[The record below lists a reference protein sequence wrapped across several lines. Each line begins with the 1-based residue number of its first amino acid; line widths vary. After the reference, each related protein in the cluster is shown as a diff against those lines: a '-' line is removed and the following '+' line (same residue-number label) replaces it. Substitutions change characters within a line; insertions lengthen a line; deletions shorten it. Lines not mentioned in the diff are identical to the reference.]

1 GTPPGGDPEDP
12 DNPKTPPVE
21 EDVPVIKDPAIAIEK
36 TAKEKE
42 VVNAGDTI
50 TYNFVV
56 TNTGNVTLDNVEVND
71 TMLEKAGVEVVLEKT
86 TLKPGESTNGVAVYT
101 VTQSDIDRGIVKNVA
116 TSTGTPPGY
125 DPENPPTDPEDPTYP
140 PVSPPDEVEVP
151 VKQDPAIS
159 LVKEADKKEISQAG
173 EVVTYTFTVM
183 NTGNVTL
190 KDVSVYDET
199 FKKDVEVAKTTLKPG
214 ESTKGTLQYVVTQDD
229 IDNNGIHNV
238 AISEGT
244 PPNYDPEDP
253 DSEKPTDKDDEKVFN
268 KKEPNISLQKNSDTE
283 KVTEVGQKV
292 TYTFVV
298 TNTGNTSL
306 DDVKVTDPM
315 LEEAGIKV
323 ELDKTTLKPGESVT
337 GKAVY
342 TVTKEDLKKSD
353 LVNIATVTGT
363 PPGYDPKDPESPQ
376 PPTDEDEEII
386 PVEEPAKP
394 GTSTPQP

>member
-1 GTPPGGDPEDP
+1 
-12 DNPKTPPVE
+12 
-21 EDVPVIKDPAIAIEK
+21 
-36 TAKEKE
+36 
-42 VVNAGDTI
+42 
-50 TYNFVV
+50 
-56 TNTGNVTLDNVEVND
+56 
-71 TMLEKAGVEVVLEKT
+71 
-86 TLKPGESTNGVAVYT
+86 
-101 VTQSDIDRGIVKNVA
+101 
-116 TSTGTPPGY
+116 
-125 DPENPPTDPEDPTYP
+125 
-140 PVSPPDEVEVP
+140 
-151 VKQDPAIS
+151 
-159 LVKEADKKEISQAG
+159 
-173 EVVTYTFTVM
+173 M

-199 FKKDVEVAKTTLKPG
+199 FKKDVDVAKTTLKPG

-283 KVTEVGQKV
+283 KVTEVGQKD

-315 LEEAGIKV
+315 LEEAGMKV
-323 ELDKTTLKPGESVT
+323 ELDKTTLKRGESAT

-394 GTSTPQP
+394 GTSTPQPPVDPEAPEKPGDKLPNTATQVFILLAIGLCILFEGLSIFFISRRGKEV